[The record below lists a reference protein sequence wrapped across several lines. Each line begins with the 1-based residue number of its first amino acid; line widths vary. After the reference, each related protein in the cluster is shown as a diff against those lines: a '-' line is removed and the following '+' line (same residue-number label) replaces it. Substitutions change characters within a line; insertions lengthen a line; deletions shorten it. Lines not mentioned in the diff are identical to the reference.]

1 MSDHTQR
8 RGLRPRT
15 MSFVARRRLPGNTEF
30 NFLEG
35 DLVLTA
41 RQTRQGFF
49 WDADT
54 PDPVANQ
61 ASFTQPPS
69 PPESALSSKPESDK
83 PVDEVQ
89 ESPKRYPGI
98 SEAAND
104 EDLRNM
110 IGLLGR
116 AYRKVGNR

>member
-1 MSDHTQR
+1 MSDRTQR

-15 MSFVARRRLPGNTEF
+15 MSFVARQRLPGNTEF
-30 NFLEG
+30 KFLEG
-35 DLVLTA
+35 DRVLTA

-61 ASFTQPPS
+61 ASFDQPP
-69 PPESALSSKPESDK
+69 PTPELAPSLRPESDK
-83 PVDEVQ
+83 PEDEVQ

-98 SEAAND
+98 HEAAND
-104 EDLRNM
+104 EDLRKM

-116 AYRKVGNR
+116 AFRKVGNR

>member
-1 MSDHTQR
+1 MSDRTQR

-30 NFLEG
+30 KFLEG
-35 DLVLTA
+35 DRVLTA
-41 RQTRQGFF
+41 RQTQQGFF

-61 ASFTQPPS
+61 ASFNQPPPS
-69 PPESALSSKPESDK
+69 PEPARSSKPESDK
-83 PVDEVQ
+83 PDDEDH
-89 ESPKRYPGI
+89 ELPKRYPGMH
-98 SEAAND
+98 EAAND

-116 AYRKVGNR
+116 AYRKVSNM